1 MKSFKLEK
9 NVSPK
14 QYFITGIISII
25 PSIIFYSGV
34 LGSLFMAIA
43 IASFGMSLW
52 IYGKNKGNLIIQ
64 IIGFLLLGLFTLIL
78 GIFVISFFQGFLS

>member
-25 PSIIFYSGV
+25 SSIIFYSGV
-34 LGSLFMAIA
+34 LGSLFMTIA

>member
-1 MKSFKLEK
+1 MKSFKLGK

-34 LGSLFMAIA
+34 LGSLFMTIA